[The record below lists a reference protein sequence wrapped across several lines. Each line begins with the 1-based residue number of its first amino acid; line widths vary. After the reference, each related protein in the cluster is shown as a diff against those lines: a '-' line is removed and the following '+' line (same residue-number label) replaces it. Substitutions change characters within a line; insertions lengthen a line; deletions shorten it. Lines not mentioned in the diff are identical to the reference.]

1 MGVHPRERSFTFAR
15 SLRSGEPF
23 ERSSDDLRSQWS
35 APASLKSDGMSAGA
49 MAGIAFALLL
59 FLGVMFWAF
68 AGGDRQTAT
77 TTPPATTGQRAPA
90 PAPAPAPE
98 RAPAPAP
105 KAQ

>member
-1 MGVHPRERSFTFAR
+1 MTYDPNDPRRPVVVE
-15 SLRSGEPF
+15 L
-23 ERSSDDLRSQWS
+23 
-35 APASLKSDGMSAGA
+35 DGMSAGA

-68 AGGDRQTAT
+68 AGGDRQTAST
-77 TTPPATTGQRAPA
+77 GTPPATTGQRIPGATPA
-90 PAPAPAPE
+90 PAPAPVPE

>member
-1 MGVHPRERSFTFAR
+1 MTYDPNDPRRPVVE
-15 SLRSGEPF
+15 
-23 ERSSDDLRSQWS
+23 
-35 APASLKSDGMSAGA
+35 SDGMSAGA

-68 AGGDRQTAT
+68 ASGDRQTAST
-77 TTPPATTGQRAPA
+77 PVAPPATTGQRAPA

>member
-1 MGVHPRERSFTFAR
+1 MTYDPNDPRRPVPE
-15 SLRSGEPF
+15 
-23 ERSSDDLRSQWS
+23 
-35 APASLKSDGMSAGA
+35 SDGMSAGA

-68 AGGDRQTAT
+68 GSGDRQTAST
-77 TTPPATTGQRAPA
+77 TPPPATTGQRAPA
-90 PAPAPAPE
+90 PAPTPLPE

>member
-1 MGVHPRERSFTFAR
+1 MTYDPNDPRRPIPVREA
-15 SLRSGEPF
+15 
-23 ERSSDDLRSQWS
+23 
-35 APASLKSDGMSAGA
+35 DGMSASA

-68 AGGDRQTAT
+68 ASGDRQTAS

-90 PAPAPAPE
+90 PAPTPAPVPE

>member
-1 MGVHPRERSFTFAR
+1 MTYDPNDPRRPMPE
-15 SLRSGEPF
+15 
-23 ERSSDDLRSQWS
+23 SSS
-35 APASLKSDGMSAGA
+35 MSSGA

-68 AGGDRQTAT
+68 TGGDRQTVS

-90 PAPAPAPE
+90 PAPTPAPPPE